1 MSNAS
6 EFSSSNFLAQARAYM
21 SNLQF
26 SPDQYKIYVGPDVD
40 NLQLY
45 LFSSQS
51 NNNVNINN
59 GFCYLYGSYYGSSTR
74 INPIGTVFN
83 SSRLEY
89 PPVYSN
95 SQGKHIRIMRGD
107 EILHDVF
114 VTAEQFMNHSYDVNF
129 SVCLDNNITVY
140 LRDLHRF
147 EDYPYE
153 ISGVRFPI

>member
-1 MSNAS
+1 MS
-6 EFSSSNFLAQARAYM
+6 FSSSNFLAEARAYM

-59 GFCYLYGSYYGSSTR
+59 GFCSLHGNYYGSSTR
-74 INPIGTVFN
+74 IDPIGTVFN

-95 SQGKHIRIMRGD
+95 CQGKHIRIMRGD
-107 EILHDVF
+107 EILYDVF

-129 SVCLDNNITVY
+129 SVRLDNNITVY

-147 EDYPYE
+147 DDYPYE
-153 ISGVRFPI
+153 ISGVKFPI